1 MQGRSKPEMRILLI
15 EDDAVVANFIHVSF
29 SQEGHIVDVVANGK
43 DGLAQ
48 SVSEAYDIFIIDRML
63 PGIDG
68 LKIIR
73 SIRAAEIG
81 TPILILSALADVN
94 ERVEGLE
101 SGADD
106 YLVKPFAF
114 SELRA
119 RVNVLVRR
127 KVGESVASE
136 TELNVGDL
144 KLDLL
149 TRRARRGR
157 QEIELKPRE
166 YRLLEYLMRHANQ
179 VVTRT
184 MLLENVWNYYFD
196 PRTNIIDVHISR
208 LRQKIDKGFSTS
220 LLHTIRGAGYDIREP
235 K

>member
-1 MQGRSKPEMRILLI
+1 MRILLI

-48 SVSEAYDIFIIDRML
+48 SVSESYDIFIIDRML

-106 YLVKPFAF
+106 YLVKPFAL

-220 LLHTIRGAGYDIREP
+220 LLHTIRGAGYVIREP

>member
-1 MQGRSKPEMRILLI
+1 
-15 EDDAVVANFIHVSF
+15 
-29 SQEGHIVDVVANGK
+29 
-43 DGLAQ
+43 
-48 SVSEAYDIFIIDRML
+48 ML

-220 LLHTIRGAGYDIREP
+220 LLHTIRGAGYVIREP